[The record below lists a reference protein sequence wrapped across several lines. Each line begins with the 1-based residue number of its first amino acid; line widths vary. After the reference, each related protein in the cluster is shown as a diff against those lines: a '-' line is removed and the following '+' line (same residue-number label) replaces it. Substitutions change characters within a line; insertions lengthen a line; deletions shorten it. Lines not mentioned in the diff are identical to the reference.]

1 MTGVVFGGLI
11 DVVATATESGPVRW
25 LLATTREHSIK
36 RRAEGIQVPDLSG
49 DHLVA
54 AGASAFD
61 AMGAN
66 CHGAPGRSPFVA
78 ANDMSPPPP
87 RLDRGDAAE
96 LDPAERFW
104 VIRHGIRMT
113 GMPAW
118 GRTHSDAEIW
128 DLVAFLQRL
137 PQMDGDTYRR
147 LADSSVHHH
156 EPGTHD
162 DAEIHEHGH

>member
-66 CHGAPGRSPFVA
+66 CHGAPGRSP
-78 ANDMSPPPP
+78 S
-87 RLDRGDAAE
+87 
-96 LDPAERFW
+96 W
-104 VIRHGIRMT
+104 
-113 GMPAW
+113 
-118 GRTHSDAEIW
+118 
-128 DLVAFLQRL
+128 L
-137 PQMDGDTYRR
+137 PT
-147 LADSSVHHH
+147 
-156 EPGTHD
+156 T
-162 DAEIHEHGH
+162 